1 MRFFYKVQKKNG
13 EIMSGYLD
21 SGDRYALAKQIR
33 EGGDL
38 PLVVREAPIALATPA
53 AVNAFLSHVSLRE
66 KVIFVKN
73 LSGMLFA
80 GLPLSRA
87 LSVLERQSGNPALK
101 KILASV
107 LKDIDRGQAL
117 SDSFEKFPKVFP
129 QILVSMVRSGEESG
143 NLPKVLAEVG
153 ANMEKSYILTKKVKG
168 AMTYPLVII
177 TAVVAVGTAMFIFV
191 VPTLTKTFTELG
203 AELPATTRAIVSL
216 SDFLQN
222 HFLLALS
229 CLFGAGTLLFFLTKI
244 SIFRRALDFFWI
256 KLPVIK
262 DIAIPMNVARACR
275 TISSLLSSGVAMV
288 RAISIARDV
297 VQNVHYKEALARG
310 MDEVEKGVTLSQV
323 FKEREKLFTPM
334 AGEMLAVG
342 EETGRLSDMLLQ
354 IADFYEAD
362 VDNKTKNLSTIIEP
376 LLMLLVGAGVGFF
389 ALSMLSPLYSILD
402 KIK

>member
-362 VDNKTKNLSTIIEP
+362 VDNKTKNLSTIIKP

>member
-334 AGEMLAVG
+334 AGV
-342 EETGRLSDMLLQ
+342 
-354 IADFYEAD
+354 
-362 VDNKTKNLSTIIEP
+362 
-376 LLMLLVGAGVGFF
+376 
-389 ALSMLSPLYSILD
+389 
-402 KIK
+402 